1 MNWLQTLPYLLGASA
16 FVLLPGALV
25 SVSLGL
31 RGLSAAALAGP
42 VTISIAAVLAVLLPF
57 ASLPWTAAAVLA
69 GGILLSALIFGI
81 RRPGMSRPRNPRRR
95 NVMSSASSS
104 LHGASVSVPRAG
116 APAPLSRARRARS
129 GVWVAAAFFAGA
141 AMIVVELALAFGS
154 PENFSQ
160 TFDNIFHLNGVKYV
174 LDTGN
179 ASSLWMSKMT
189 SGDEPPYFYPAAW
202 HGLVAAFLQLTGLP
216 IPVAVNVFNIAVA
229 AVVWPLGCMML
240 TRTVAGNR
248 PVAVGAAG
256 ILSALFAPFPLVPLD
271 WGVLYPNFLAIS
283 MLPAALASL
292 ALLFRV
298 ARHLEWPP
306 APRFTLPLLIL
317 PGLALAHPN
326 GFMALVALSVPIVLQ
341 SYARYADRGY
351 RTRHRTA
358 WALASVG
365 VGVGAVALYTLWTS
379 IRPPEDAAFWEPVQ
393 TPRGAVWD
401 VIANAAVD
409 RPAAL
414 GVSVLM
420 LIGLF
425 LCWRRGGRTW
435 MIAGF
440 VITGVLYVVV
450 SGTLKGDVRSALTGI
465 WYNDVYRVA
474 ALLPLTALPFAAVG
488 VDSVA
493 FWLRH
498 RLDRLAERRSAGKAP
513 AGTGNGN
520 RTAYLVLC
528 GALALAVAASQIPST
543 RAAIS
548 SARKNYLETNH
559 SLLIT
564 ADEQKII
571 DRLDDIVPPD
581 AAIAVNPWTGGALA
595 YALTDRETTA
605 KHILTANTA
614 AVETLNRDL
623 RNADSDPAVC
633 AALKATGV
641 RYVLDFG
648 SNEVHFGD
656 HPFPG
661 FKDLNN
667 SLAVRLVLAEGGA
680 RLYEVTACGEK

>member
-1 MNWLQTLPYLLGASA
+1 MNWFQTLPYVLEAIL
-16 FVLLPGALV
+16 FLLLPGGLV
-25 SVSLGL
+25 TASLGL

-42 VTISIAAVLAVLLPF
+42 VTISIAAVLAVFLPF
-57 ASLPWTAAAVLA
+57 ASIPWTAAAVLA
-69 GGILLSALIFGI
+69 GGILLSAVIAGIRLPGI
-81 RRPGMSRPRNPRRR
+81 RRAGCSLRQAFIPWRTEASLPPASRTRN
-95 NVMSSASSS
+95 
-104 LHGASVSVPRAG
+104 GA
-116 APAPLSRARRARS
+116 
-129 GVWVAAAFFAGA
+129 WVAAAFAAGA
-141 AMIVVELALAFGS
+141 AMILVELALAFGS

-160 TFDNIFHLNGVKYV
+160 TFDNVFHLNGVRYV
-174 LDTGN
+174 LDTGS
-179 ASSLWMSKMT
+179 ASSLTMSKMT
-189 SGDEPPYFYPAAW
+189 SGDAAPYFYPAAW
-202 HGLVAAFLQLTGLP
+202 HGLAAALIQLTGLP
-216 IPVAVNVFNIAVA
+216 LTVAVNVLNMAVA

-240 TRTVAGNR
+240 TRTVAGSR
-248 PVAVGAAG
+248 PVAVGAAAV
-256 ILSALFAPFPLVPLD
+256 LAALFAPFPILLLD
-271 WGVLYPNFLAIS
+271 FGVLYPNFLAIS
-283 MLPAALASL
+283 MLPAVLASI

-298 ARHLEWPP
+298 ARQLEWPP

-326 GFMALVALSVPIVLQ
+326 GFMSLMALSVPIILQ
-341 SYARYADRGY
+341 AYARLAGNREY
-351 RTRHRTA
+351 RSRHRTL
-358 WALASVG
+358 WILATLG
-365 VGVGAVALYTLWTS
+365 IGVGAVALYALWTM
-379 IRPPEDAAFWEPVQ
+379 IRPPEDAAFWEPLQ

-401 VIANAAVD
+401 VLVNGAID
-409 RPAAL
+409 RPAAI

-440 VITGVLYVVV
+440 VIIAVLYVIV
-450 SGTLKGDVRSALTGI
+450 SGTMKGDLRSALTGI
-465 WYNDVYRVA
+465 WYNDSNRLA

-493 FWLRH
+493 FWLRR
-498 RLDRLAERRSAGKAP
+498 RLDRRAQSRSAGTALTPKDKAS
-513 AGTGNGN
+513 AG
-520 RTAYLVLC
+520 RRSRVAYAVIC
-528 GALALAVAASQIPST
+528 SVLALVVAASQIPSMRT
-543 RAAIS
+543 AIG
-548 SARKNYLETNH
+548 SARKNYLETEH

-564 ADEQKII
+564 TDEQKII
-571 DRLDDIVPPD
+571 DKLDEIVPAD

-595 YALTDRETTA
+595 YAIAHRETTA

-614 AVETLNRDL
+614 DVETLNRDL

-648 SNEVHFGD
+648 PNEVHFGD

-661 FKDLNN
+661 LEDLNN

-680 RLYEVTACGEK
+680 RLYEVTACR